1 MQMVPNYDVLWS
13 SANHLKVNLTPN
25 IHSLVSI
32 LCFKSTLRNQ
42 LWRSTYMLL
51 LRRYELYEVNR
62 DEHAN

>member
-32 LCFKSTLRNQ
+32 LYFKSTLRQPVVAFN
-42 LWRSTYMLL
+42 LHTIIKKI
-51 LRRYELYEVNR
+51 
-62 DEHAN
+62 

>member
-32 LCFKSTLRNQ
+32 LCFKSTLRQPVVAFN
-42 LWRSTYMLL
+42 LHTIIK
-51 LRRYELYEVNR
+51 LYEVNR
-62 DEHAN
+62 DKHAN